1 MLSVDQTTQKASANA
16 ADNSAALTVNGI
28 SASGA
33 GTGSKHLT
41 GRARSKHEQGKNRV
55 NRES

>member
-1 MLSVDQTTQKASANA
+1 VLSVDQAAQKASANA
-16 ADNSAALTVNGI
+16 ADNGAALTVNGI

-41 GRARSKHEQGKNRV
+41 SRARS
-55 NRES
+55 